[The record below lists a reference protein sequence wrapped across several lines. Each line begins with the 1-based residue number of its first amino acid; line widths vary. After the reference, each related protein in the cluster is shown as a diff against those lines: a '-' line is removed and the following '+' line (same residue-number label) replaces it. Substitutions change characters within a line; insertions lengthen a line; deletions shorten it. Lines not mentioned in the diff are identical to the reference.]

1 MDSWWWLMKETFI
14 IIALASNDVTNV
26 CQLLQDFFH
35 FFFKYSCSNM
45 WYPVE
50 DFSTPCDSCDRPATV
65 ARRAAL
71 AGALQSYWGPPKCRH
86 GTCPANWRR
95 GWAILGEPSWPVTN
109 GFVSCFSSVC
119 TYIDIY
125 KSIYLRV
132 TIISI
137 HLHLSTINLSE
148 VKNGGPLG
156 SGWHIDPWRWANLIT
171 PQEGS
176 CLFRADFQPTYWL

>member
-1 MDSWWWLMKETFI
+1 MVDERNLHYHCIGIKWCYQCLPTAARF
-14 IIALASNDVTNV
+14 LP
-26 CQLLQDFFH
+26 LFFK
-35 FFFKYSCSNM
+35 KYSCSNM

-119 TYIDIY
+119 TYIYIY

-132 TIISI
+132 TSVSI

-156 SGWHIDPWRWANLIT
+156 PGWHIDPWRWANLIT

-176 CLFRADFQPTYWL
+176 CLVRADFQPTYWL

>member
-1 MDSWWWLMKETFI
+1 
-14 IIALASNDVTNV
+14 
-26 CQLLQDFFH
+26 
-35 FFFKYSCSNM
+35 M

-119 TYIDIY
+119 TYIYIY

-132 TIISI
+132 TIVSI

-156 SGWHIDPWRWANLIT
+156 PGWHIDPWRWANLIT